1 MFFPTDKY
9 YICSIKLQYKN
20 TVSRFF
26 GKKEVRLIFQ
36 QGTLWEYFDFCSMDT
51 IQRSSWIMDRISKHI
66 EEEYYIPY
74 VAVQKELILSL
85 IKDKYFKW
93 WFVKENKPDNKKTMP
108 FFAYYYTLCKES
120 NISPIDM
127 LKVSVEQFMIISE
140 SVIYNLR
147 SQTKDWQK
155 ENDREYRNTKSSLS
169 PEKVAQLEKMREQH
183 NRRFE
188 EQKKTTPW
196 YMG

>member
-9 YICSIKLQYKN
+9 YICSIKLQYDN
-20 TVSRFF
+20 AVSRFF
-26 GKKEVRLIFQ
+26 GKEEVRLIFA
-36 QGTLWEYFDFCSMDT
+36 QGILWEYFDFCSMDT
-51 IQRSSWIMDRISKHI
+51 IQRSSWIMDWISKHI

-74 VAVQKELILSL
+74 VAVQEELILSL

-93 WFVKENKPDNKKTMP
+93 WFVKENKSDNKKTMP
-108 FFAYYYTLCKES
+108 FFAYYYTICKES